1 VTDSATYRVAI
12 RGASRRFPT
21 ATGAVDALDD
31 VSVDIPAGF
40 LVVAAGP
47 SGSGKSTLLTL
58 VACLDRPTSGSV
70 ELDGRDVTMLSRRD
84 RRALRRRAIGIVLP
98 VPSDNLLKA
107 RSAGGNVGWSAQIRA
122 GRPGAA
128 TATAA
133 AERLL
138 AVVGLEGAKDRG
150 ARELSG
156 GEQQRLALVCALAG
170 SPALLVAN
178 EPTASLDAESAHAVA
193 TALRTLVDTTS
204 VTMLVATHDRHIVDV
219 ADVVVPLDHGRR
231 VG

>member
-1 VTDSATYRVAI
+1 MYSGKHPVLK
-12 RGASRRFPT
+12 P
-21 ATGAVDALDD
+21 
-31 VSVDIPAGF
+31 P
-40 LVVAAGP
+40 LVMGHEFFGTVEEV
-47 SGSGKSTLLTL
+47 GSGVPHGPALEHGAL
-58 VACLDRPTSGSV
+58 VTIVPPIGCGHCYNCLR
-70 ELDGRDVTMLSRRD
+70 ELPYLCEQMVFVGGQLQGGLSE
-84 RRALRRRAIGIVLP
+84 LVP
-98 VPSDNLLKA
+98 VPSDNLLEA
-107 RSAGGNVGWSAQIRA
+107 RSAGGNVAWSAQIRA